1 MTFRIKTALAASAA
15 VVAARPAFAQL
26 AAGGL
31 QQYDFVTMITNGTA
45 KVQLIATAIVILI
58 GIAMSVRAAADA
70 RSIALTAG
78 GAIAAIVLIWGLPMV
93 PQMVGIA
100 QGALQTL

>member
-1 MTFRIKTALAASAA
+1 M
-15 VVAARPAFAQL
+15 
-26 AAGGL
+26 
-31 QQYDFVTMITNGTA
+31 TMITNGTA